1 MSSADK
7 AAYVAHF
14 RAEWER
20 WTGSP
25 SGMGDS
31 TIVGVAEK
39 ALKKHG
45 LEKCKLVLSWAFR
58 APEAGWHRGEGK
70 SDKVYLKGA
79 TLWRPSNFPG
89 YLAEAESW
97 AAGESSSAEFPANDS
112 LPLPQV
118 ADAFVDFHKG
128 IKVMRE
134 PSGMW
139 LPDSR
144 KMLDPNLPWRAVL
157 RDVMAGILRR
167 RDAGERVDKYVPE
180 PFLAALRECS
190 HPARPEQQVYLSN
203 ILGLLVDE
211 IEGAQ

>member
-1 MSSADK
+1 MSASDK
-7 AAYVAHF
+7 ADYVAHF

-25 SGMGDS
+25 SRMEDS
-31 TIVGVAEK
+31 TIYGVAEK

-45 LEKCKLVLSWAFR
+45 LEKCKLVLSWAFQ
-58 APEAGWHRGEGK
+58 APDAGWHRGEGK
-70 SDKVYLKGA
+70 SDKVYLKGS

-97 AAGESSSAEFPANDS
+97 AAGESSSAEFPPNDS

-128 IKVMRE
+128 LKVMRE

-180 PFLAALRECS
+180 PFLAALRDCS
-190 HPARPEQQVYLSN
+190 HPARPEQQIHLSN
-203 ILGLLVDE
+203 ILGRLVDE